1 MKEKIMIVDD
11 HEDIREV
18 VHVLLTNEGYQII
31 EAKDGKEALELL
43 DDEIDLIILDVMMPE
58 MNGYQVCLLMR
69 EKTNAPILFLTA
81 KGQESDKTLGFSS
94 GGDDYLTKPFSY
106 NELNARVKA
115 LLRRYH
121 VYQGKEKEI
130 SSIRKTSIIEN
141 LEVNQ
146 EHKEVKLNGKKLS
159 LTDLEYEILDYL
171 LLNRKQVISASQLFE
186 AIWHENYYYGAN
198 NTIMVHIRNLRK
210 KIEDDPQN
218 PRIIKTVWERGII
231 LTKRNL
237 SLSMKIVLLLLSS
250 AILAILCYAFF
261 RNNVTDFYTF
271 IETVEKPFNEK
282 MFIKGFKEEAKN
294 ISIYSKDKND
304 KKELKKLLKKHDDY
318 MNLLLYDE
326 NESYIDSSL
335 GKILDEPVGFT
346 PLYILKSD
354 FEQYAFNNFFRET
367 ITFKDGEGIVYVS
380 SMHLLK
386 YIKYYFYCALFVSL
400 LVFFLPTFIFI
411 RKKVKYI
418 NILKEEVLNMSQ
430 GDLNHPMTIKSHDE
444 LSILAR
450 EVDILRTTL
459 DSNYQN
465 ESKIKEAH
473 QELITSL
480 SHDLRTPLT
489 TLRGYLDIL
498 SLHCYKDEKQ
508 MDHYLKGCIE
518 KTEQIKDL
526 SNKTFEY
533 ALVFEQDLLP
543 QLETIQ
549 SEQFIYYLQE
559 NLEYLELEGFRIEKE
574 IDICSVDLQL
584 DLSMMKRM
592 INNICSNILKYAKKD
607 KPIYL
612 EISIKQGKIKI
623 VFENEKKK
631 DLQKIE
637 SNKIG
642 LKSVQKIVETHHG
655 QLFIQDLPETFVLI
669 ITLPYN

>member
-282 MFIKGFKEEAKN
+282 TFIKGFKEEAKN

-326 NESYIDSSL
+326 RELYIDGSL

-655 QLFIQDLPETFVLI
+655 QLFIQDLSETFVLI